1 VPQTLLLKNR
11 SRKNDIDIC
20 GSINLNLDDFG
31 EGSQGS
37 QFSGSDNTVGW
48 ECPVTFDMENCSK

>member
-1 VPQTLLLKNR
+1 LKNR

-48 ECPVTFDMENCSK
+48 ECPVTFDKENCSK